1 MIKELLMI
9 VNIAIKIE
17 EVAKIKKEVYQI
29 IISQILNILKMC
41 KNKFK
46 DKFK

>member
-17 EVAKIKKEVYQI
+17 EVAKIKKKCIKLSAKY
-29 IISQILNILKMC
+29 
-41 KNKFK
+41 
-46 DKFK
+46 